1 MIGHIKTGGGQ
12 MSLATDVLY
21 GHKPDDLVVE
31 NRIETDDEGNIELIT
46 SLYYVEGGQYYVHEP
61 VEVKVIFDDLVVDY
75 CKNEN
80 IKYPREYVQSL
91 YDVASSLEEGA
102 EKCRNAAYKP
112 EMAMMDYVDII
123 DLEPDEEFLD
133 ATDYRNLLGLDI
145 REK

>member
-1 MIGHIKTGGGQ
+1 M
-12 MSLATDVLY
+12 
-21 GHKPDDLVVE
+21 
-31 NRIETDDEGNIELIT
+31 
-46 SLYYVEGGQYYVHEP
+46 EGGQYYVHEP